1 MTDDAAGKATAKSA
15 ADRLDDDL
23 HPVDEGAILAAY
35 RRYAPLYDVVFGGIT
50 MPGRLA
56 AARHVNHLEGRVLE
70 AGVGT
75 GLSLSLYAPH
85 LQVTGID
92 LSPEM
97 LQKAREKVARR
108 GLANVEA
115 LLEMDAGN
123 LAFPDHHF
131 DGLVAAYVMTVVPDP
146 ARVLAEFE
154 RVVRPGGMVVLVNHF
169 SEDKGARARIEQSMA
184 PFAAKL
190 GWRPEFPVEKV
201 LGRPHLELIEET
213 RLPPFGLFKL
223 LAFRRT

>member
-1 MTDDAAGKATAKSA
+1 MTNEADKAAAKSA
-15 ADRLDDDL
+15 STSFDDL
-23 HPVDEGAILAAY
+23 HPVDEGAILDAY

-85 LQVTGID
+85 LKVTGID

-97 LQKAREKVARR
+97 LEKARQKVARR
-108 GLANVEA
+108 KLAHVEA
-115 LLEMDAGN
+115 LLEMDAGK
-123 LAFPDHHF
+123 LDFPDGHF

-154 RVVRPGGMVVLVNHF
+154 RVVRPGGMIVLVNHF
-169 SEDKGARARIEQSMA
+169 SEEKGPRARIEQAMA
-184 PFAAKL
+184 PLAAKL
-190 GWRPEFPVEKV
+190 GWRPEFPVESV
-201 LGRPHLELIEET
+201 LGRPNMELVEET
-213 RLPPFGLFKL
+213 RLPPFGLFTL
-223 LAFRRT
+223 LSFRRK